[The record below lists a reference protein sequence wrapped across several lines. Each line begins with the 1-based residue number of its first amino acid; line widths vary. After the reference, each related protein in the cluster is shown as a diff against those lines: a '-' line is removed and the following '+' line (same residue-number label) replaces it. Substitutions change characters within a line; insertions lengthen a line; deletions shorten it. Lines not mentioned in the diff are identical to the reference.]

1 MIQEELLKDLANKSE
16 MSDWFNREDA
26 PKTAAPLVTRP
37 NPKNKQNA
45 AKIEELEHEIK
56 RCAFNRIQVFDLTA
70 DHIRAPD
77 CKQSDSHSKHSS
89 DHHQYRTIFLNAL
102 TRQLYLLHLIHLF
115 SHPPMLILSSP

>member
-1 MIQEELLKDLANKSE
+1 VIQEELLKDLANKSD

-45 AKIEELEHEIK
+45 AKIEELEREIK
-56 RCAFNRIQVFDLTA
+56 RCALNRIQGFDLTA

-77 CKQSDSHSKHSS
+77 CNQSASHLKHSS
-89 DHHQYRTIFLNAL
+89 DDHQYRTVFLNTP
-102 TRQLYLLHLIHLF
+102 TRQLCLLQLIHLF
-115 SHPPMLILSSP
+115 SHLPMLTHSSP